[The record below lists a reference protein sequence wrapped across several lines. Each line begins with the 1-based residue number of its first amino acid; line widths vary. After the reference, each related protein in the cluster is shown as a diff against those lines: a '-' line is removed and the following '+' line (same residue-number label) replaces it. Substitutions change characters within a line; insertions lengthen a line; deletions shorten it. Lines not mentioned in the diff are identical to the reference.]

1 MTPLESE
8 LNASLAHYY
17 TRFGAM
23 DFAGARAVW
32 DTADPHPTYLAEEI
46 DDFLHDWPA
55 IESYWKASQAAM
67 SKLSSRHWNLR
78 ARLLT
83 DELATATW
91 HIHWNAQVIGQD
103 KPVGGDVRVTGVFR
117 RRPDGWRLFHY
128 VEAPMAPI
136 LYVRKLYQG
145 QVDADFLAKPGR

>member
-8 LNASLAHYY
+8 LNALLAHYY
-17 TRFGAM
+17 ARFGAM

-67 SKLSSRHWNLR
+67 SKISGRH
-78 ARLLT
+78 RLC
-83 DELATATW
+83 
-91 HIHWNAQVIGQD
+91 
-103 KPVGGDVRVTGVFR
+103 
-117 RRPDGWRLFHY
+117 
-128 VEAPMAPI
+128 PME
-136 LYVRKLYQG
+136 
-145 QVDADFLAKPGR
+145 